1 MDDAAFTTLVAVA
14 MAVGVT
20 GTVVPVLPGLVL
32 VWAAALVYGLV
43 AGFGTVGVVAFVI
56 ITGLAVV
63 GIVISFVIPRRAAA
77 RGGATR
83 SSMWL
88 GALLAIAGFFVVP
101 VVGLVVGGVLG
112 VFLGEVARTRN
123 TTAAWRTTIATIK
136 GFGMA
141 SVLQVVVALA
151 MVIAWVPWVVVG

>member
-1 MDDAAFTTLVAVA
+1 
-14 MAVGVT
+14 
-20 GTVVPVLPGLVL
+20 
-32 VWAAALVYGLV
+32 
-43 AGFGTVGVVAFVI
+43 
-56 ITGLAVV
+56 
-63 GIVISFVIPRRAAA
+63 
-77 RGGATR
+77 
-83 SSMWL
+83 MWL